1 MSERPI
7 ARTLDTEQKLVG
19 RELRTQW
26 WAQAAKIISPTM
38 LPRKKMYSAL

>member
-26 WAQAAKIISPTM
+26 AQAAKIISPTM
-38 LPRKKMYSAL
+38 LPRNNE